1 MKGAVSMGVKGV
13 MLIVSGLM
21 CLVGF
26 LVVFLG
32 YKKKKRCTEPAV
44 AEIVDIKRSEETDDK
59 GGKSFSYRPVLE
71 FKVGV
76 ETVRKEAG
84 VSSNKRKAYKI
95 GDRVNIRFNPLKPKE
110 FMTTK
115 QKTGAFTGVVLMIFA
130 AVIAGVT
137 LYFG

>member
-1 MKGAVSMGVKGV
+1 MGVKGV

-71 FKVGV
+71 FRVGV
-76 ETVRKEAG
+76 ATVRKEAG

-115 QKTGAFTGVVLMIFA
+115 QKAGAFTGLVLMIFA

>member
-1 MKGAVSMGVKGV
+1 MGVKGV

-59 GGKSFSYRPVLE
+59 CGKSL
-71 FKVGV
+71 
-76 ETVRKEAG
+76 RKEAG